1 MAVRLLFDENLSAR
15 LVRDLA
21 PEFPDSR
28 DVVSVLGAR
37 PSDEAIWTYAGAHG
51 FVIITKDEDFQ
62 RFSVWRG
69 FPPKVIWV
77 RQGNASTGAVAALLR
92 GSMAQIREFVAH
104 PDAAF
109 LPLGRLPGDA

>member
-15 LVRDLA
+15 LVRELA
-21 PEFPDSR
+21 PELPDSR
-28 DVVSVLGAR
+28 DVVAALGTR

-51 FVIITKDEDFQ
+51 FVIVTKDEDFQ

-69 FPPKVIWV
+69 FPPKVIWI
-77 RQGNASTGAVAALLR
+77 RQGNAPTGAITSLLR
-92 GSMAQIREFVAH
+92 ANVAQIEAFMAH
-104 PDAAF
+104 PEAGF